1 MAHGEEKNQSIEKDP
16 KMIQITQLI
25 CKNVK
30 TVFLT
35 TFYVLRRQN
44 EWIVNRDI
52 DDIKVN

>member
-44 EWIVNRDI
+44 E
-52 DDIKVN
+52 